1 MSEWTAPT
9 VEIDTALDVV
19 AEVPIETPVVI
30 LLGSSSSVEVATS
43 GAEVIVDGNPVDE
56 VVEVMTQTKG
66 DKGDKGDQGERGLRG
81 LRGIPGPEGLR
92 GVEGPDGP
100 RGFRG
105 AMGNAGGQGNQGV
118 QGPPGDVDTDLVIE
132 LVQPLL
138 NEAATIPIAA
148 IQQNLLALPGNILGS
163 FLGDLAGQDI
173 ADADW
178 AAGDDGAHF
187 VGTVTVASM
196 ISDKDYNSYRK
207 TVSLLAQVGDSLGAV
222 RIEQYAQAEY
232 GRATAGQLA
241 EFVAQTGT
249 NVAAIVQQLDV
260 VSTQTYA
267 TATALEQY
275 SVTTDNSLAQV
286 TDSIDLLVE
295 DFEATTILQNEAI
308 ASANDNVALLQDTV
322 ELQADDISA
331 TASDLELL
339 SISVGLQGADIT
351 ELYDLVADSEDGR
364 LSANYQLKVQI
375 TDGDRVALTGMA
387 LGASVGENGD
397 YRSEI
402 IMMADT
408 IAFLTANGGT
418 LHQPFTFDV
427 VNDTAYLNS
436 VFIKNADITNAKIAN
451 LAVTS
456 AKIDNLA
463 VTAAKIADL
472 AVTNAK
478 IGALA
483 VDSLKIQNQS
493 VIVPLTVTG
502 PAYQAFPGN
511 TSWFTVLQGVMVLDS
526 SFDALANPTAGLM
539 MWVKGRILGNRGSN
553 GTSTMYVQLVRI
565 AAGGAETVLV
575 EAIVSNT
582 YSSGQPSPPYTDWK
596 LDTMLFDQPS
606 AGTFTYQLR
615 ARFSA
620 GPEPSGWYG
629 FGFSEGYL
637 AILGAKK

>member
-56 VVEVMTQTKG
+56 VVEVLTQTKG

-81 LRGIPGPEGLR
+81 FRGVPGPEGLR
-92 GVEGPDGP
+92 GRDGIEGP

-105 AMGNAGGQGNQGV
+105 AMGQAGGQGNTGNP
-118 QGPPGDVDTDLVIE
+118 GPPGVVDGDLVVE
-132 LVQPLL
+132 FVLPLL
-138 NEAATIPIAA
+138 NEAATIPIAE
-148 IQQNLLALPGNILGS
+148 IQQDLLSLPGNILSS

-178 AAGDDGAHF
+178 AAGDDGAHY
-187 VGTVTVASM
+187 VGTVTVTSM
-196 ISDKDYNSYRK
+196 ISDKDYSSYRK
-207 TVSLLAQVGDSLGAV
+207 TASLLAQVGDSLGAV

-249 NVAAIVQQLDV
+249 NVAAITQQLGV

-275 SVTTDNSLAQV
+275 SVTTNNSLAQV

-295 DFEATTILQNEAI
+295 DLEATTILQNEAI

-322 ELQADDISA
+322 ELQADAISA

-436 VFIKNADITNAKIAN
+436 VFIKDADITNAKIAN

-456 AKIDNLA
+456 AKIDDLA

-478 IGALA
+478 IALA
-483 VDSLKIQNQS
+483 AIKTANIEDAAITRLKVVDAAIGTLQIGGNAVTVPVGVEWTGDADDSSGWVTGVAS
-493 VIVPLTVTG
+493 VDFGNGAVIIMAKLTVAMFRSPAGRTSGTTRIFRNGSAIRTIYEGEFSNADDSNQYLTYIIIDYPG
-502 PAYQAFPGN
+502 PGPHSYQIGFEA
-511 TSWFTVLQGVMVLDS
+511 
-526 SFDALANPTAGLM
+526 TASVYGTC
-539 MWVKGRILGNRGSN
+539 RIL
-553 GTSTMYVQLVRI
+553 
-565 AAGGAETVLV
+565 AASMAC
-575 EAIVSNT
+575 I
-582 YSSGQPSPPYTDWK
+582 
-596 LDTMLFDQPS
+596 
-606 AGTFTYQLR
+606 
-615 ARFSA
+615 
-620 GPEPSGWYG
+620 
-629 FGFSEGYL
+629 
-637 AILGAKK
+637 GAKR

>member
-19 AEVPIETPVVI
+19 AEVPIETPVII

-56 VVEVMTQTKG
+56 VVEVLTQTKG
-66 DKGDKGDQGERGLRG
+66 DKGDKGDPGERGLRG

-92 GVEGPDGP
+92 GVEGPQGI

-138 NEAATIPIAA
+138 NEAAVIPIAE
-148 IQQNLLALPGNILGS
+148 INQNLLALPGNILSS

-178 AAGDDGAHF
+178 AAGDDDAHY
-187 VGTVTVASM
+187 VGTVTVTSM

-207 TVSLLAQVGDSLGAV
+207 TVSLLAQVGDSIGAI

-232 GRATAGQLA
+232 GRATAGQLS

-249 NVAAIVQQLDV
+249 NVAAITQQLGV

-286 TDSIDLLVE
+286 TESIDLLVE

-308 ASANDNVALLQDTV
+308 AAANGNIALLQDTV

-339 SISVGLQGADIT
+339 SVSVGLMGGDIS
-351 ELYDLVADSEDGR
+351 ELATLVADNNG
-364 LSANYQLKVQI
+364 LLTANYQIKTQV
-375 TDGDRVALTGMA
+375 TDGDRVVLSGIA
-387 LGASVGENGD
+387 LGAAIGENED

-408 IAFLTANGGT
+408 IAFLTANGGV

-427 VNDTAYLNS
+427 ANDTAYLNS
-436 VFIKNADITNAKIAN
+436 VFIKDADITNAKIAN

-463 VTAAKIADL
+463 VTAAKIDNL

-478 IGALA
+478 IALA
-483 VDSLKIQNQS
+483 AIKTANIEDAAITRLQVVDAAIGTLQIDDNAVTVPVGNEQSFSTFPDPTDVRPAAWLVEIPTTDFGGGSVTIVVAVTIKIVNGGAPGPGYIRLAKNDTTIKNQNVGQ
-493 VIVPLTVTG
+493 VTG
-502 PAYQAFPGN
+502 DNDTYLSFSYVFYDSPGVGSFKYTLGFGSSNQNAYAIH
-511 TSWFTVLQGVMVLDS
+511 
-526 SFDALANPTAGLM
+526 A
-539 MWVKGRILGNRGSN
+539 
-553 GTSTMYVQLVRI
+553 
-565 AAGGAETVLV
+565 
-575 EAIVSNT
+575 AIVCI
-582 YSSGQPSPPYTDWK
+582 
-596 LDTMLFDQPS
+596 
-606 AGTFTYQLR
+606 GTKR
-615 ARFSA
+615 
-620 GPEPSGWYG
+620 
-629 FGFSEGYL
+629 
-637 AILGAKK
+637 

>member
-81 LRGIPGPEGLR
+81 FRGVPGPEGLR
-92 GVEGPDGP
+92 GRDGIEGP

-105 AMGNAGGQGNQGV
+105 PMGNAGGQGNTGNP
-118 QGPPGDVDTDLVIE
+118 GPPGVVDTDLVIE

-148 IQQNLLALPGNILGS
+148 IQQNLLALPGNILSS

-178 AAGDDGAHF
+178 AAGDDGAHY
-187 VGTVTVASM
+187 VGTVTVTSM

-249 NVAAIVQQLDV
+249 NVAAIVQQLGV

-295 DFEATTILQNEAI
+295 DLEATTIIQNQAI
-308 ASANDNVALLQDTV
+308 ASANDNVASLQDTV

-331 TASDLELL
+331 TAGDLELL
-339 SISVGLQGADIT
+339 SVSVGLMGGDIS
-351 ELYDLVADSEDGR
+351 ELYTLVADSEDGR

-436 VFIKNADITNAKIAN
+436 VFIKNADITNAKI
-451 LAVTS
+451 
-456 AKIDNLA
+456 
-463 VTAAKIADL
+463 
-472 AVTNAK
+472 
-478 IGALA
+478 GALA
-483 VDSLKIQNQS
+483 VDSLKIQNLS
-493 VIVPLTVTG
+493 VIIPLTVTG
-502 PAYQAFPGN
+502 PEYQDFPNN
-511 TSWFTVLQGVMVLDS
+511 TSWFTVLQGVMVLDP
-526 SFDALANPTAGLM
+526 SFDVSDNPTAGLM
-539 MWVKGRILGNRGSN
+539 MWVKGRIIGNRRIN
-553 GTSTMYVQLVRI
+553 GTSTMHVQLVRI

-575 EAIVSNT
+575 EGAVSNT
-582 YSSGQPSPPYTDWK
+582 HTSSEPNPPYTDWK

-615 ARFSA
+615 ARFSV
-620 GPEPSGWYG
+620 GFESFESYG
-629 FGFSEGYL
+629 FIFSEGYL

>member
-92 GVEGPDGP
+92 GVEGPEGP

-118 QGPPGDVDTDLVIE
+118 QGPAGDVDTDLVIE

-148 IQQNLLALPGNILGS
+148 IQQNLLALPGNILSS

-187 VGTVTVASM
+187 VGAVTVASM
-196 ISDKDYNSYRK
+196 ISDKDYSSYRK

-249 NVAAIVQQLDV
+249 NVAAITQQLGV

-308 ASANDNVALLQDTV
+308 ASANDNVALLQNTV
-322 ELQADDISA
+322 ELQADEISA

-351 ELYDLVADSEDGR
+351 ELYTLVADSEDGR

-436 VFIKNADITNAKIAN
+436 VFIKDADITNAKIAN

-456 AKIDNLA
+456 AKIDDLA

-478 IGALA
+478 IALA
-483 VDSLKIQNQS
+483 AIKTANIEDAAITRLKVVNAAIDTLQINGNAVTVPVGVEWTGSADDSSGWVTGVASADFGNGA
-493 VIVPLTVTG
+493 VIIMAKLTV
-502 PAYQAFPGN
+502 AVF
-511 TSWFTVLQGVMVLDS
+511 
-526 SFDALANPTAGLM
+526 
-539 MWVKGRILGNRGSN
+539 R
-553 GTSTMYVQLVRI
+553 
-565 AAGGAETVLV
+565 
-575 EAIVSNT
+575 
-582 YSSGQPSPPYTDWK
+582 
-596 LDTMLFDQPS
+596 S
-606 AGTFTYQLR
+606 AGDGGTQGITRIFRNGSAIRTIDEGNFSNSDDRNKFLTYIIIDYPGPGSHSYQIGFEALYGHCYIR
-615 ARFSA
+615 AASMA
-620 GPEPSGWYG
+620 C
-629 FGFSEGYL
+629 
-637 AILGAKK
+637 IGAKR